1 MEKEGLIRSVRMIE
15 DAGLTI
21 GFLVTDRHPQI
32 QKYVRENMKETVHY
46 FDVWHVAK
54 GKFVVGKPFM

>member
-1 MEKEGLIRSVRMIE
+1 MEKERLIRSVRMIE

-32 QKYVRENMKETVHY
+32 QK
-46 FDVWHVAK
+46 
-54 GKFVVGKPFM
+54 